1 MQQIRLVRSE
11 VRLIQPVRSTL
22 EVPGEL
28 LDRVEI
34 RRDGRRR
41 VVATLELLQHH
52 LAAMGHKTPPVT
64 PKLPR
69 RSSEAHAERPPR
81 QRLGPNADLSTD
93 AHAGVRGL
101 EQIDWLDAV
110 YCDDLVR

>member
-1 MQQIRLVRSE
+1 VTR
-11 VRLIQPVRSTL
+11 TL
-22 EVPGEL
+22 
-28 LDRVEI
+28 
-34 RRDGRRR
+34 RRG
-41 VVATLELLQHH
+41 
-52 LAAMGHKTPPVT
+52 
-64 PKLPR
+64 
-69 RSSEAHAERPPR
+69 SSAPHAQRPPR